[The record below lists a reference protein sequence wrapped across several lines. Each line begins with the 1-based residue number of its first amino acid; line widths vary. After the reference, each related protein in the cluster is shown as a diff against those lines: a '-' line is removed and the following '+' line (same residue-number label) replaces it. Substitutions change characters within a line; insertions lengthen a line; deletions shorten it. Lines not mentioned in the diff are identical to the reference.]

1 MGLESRFD
9 FVGINKKLIEAQV
22 AVSNAIISNLMM
34 LGEECLNEVRNNGSY
49 MDDTGNLRSSTGYFV
64 VKDGDIV
71 DYGGFKKV
79 RQGNDGVEAGKSLI
93 DQIIDNYN
101 SGYALIVV
109 AGMEYA
115 AAVESKGFNVL
126 TSGEILAKTKIP
138 VILRRVKN
146 EIKRR

>member
-1 MGLESRFD
+1 MGLEANFD

-22 AVSNAIISNLMM
+22 AVSNAIIENLMI

-79 RQGNDGVEAGKSLI
+79 KQGSDGVEAGKSLI
-93 DQIIDNYN
+93 DQVIDNYN

-115 AAVESKGFNVL
+115 ASVESKGFNVL

-138 VILRRVKN
+138 TILRRVKN
-146 EIKRR
+146 AIKRK

>member
-22 AVSNAIISNLMM
+22 AVSNAIIMNLMA

-64 VKDGDIV
+64 VRDGDIV
-71 DYGGFKKV
+71 DYRGFKKV
-79 RQGNDGVEAGKSLI
+79 KQGNDGVEAGKSLI
-93 DQIIDNYN
+93 DEIIDNYN

-146 EIKRR
+146 AIKRR